1 MGVPVLDPSTEGVSL
16 MELTK
21 LSAMM
26 AGAVSGAVVAW
37 ISRRNILLALCAF
50 FLGIMGGLSIGTG
63 MGNLFYVSFGG
74 VESIVKASC
83 CSTLPAVGAG
93 VAGALPTAF
102 LTSIFIGFLAL
113 RHLHPRPPRVR
124 TALTGFIAG
133 TLMGTLTAVIWTVV

>member
-1 MGVPVLDPSTEGVSL
+1 MGIPVLDPSAEGVPL

-37 ISRRNILLALCAF
+37 ISRRNVLLALCAF
-50 FLGIMGGLSIGTG
+50 FLGIMGGLSLGTG
-63 MGNLFYVSFGG
+63 MGRLFYMSHDGA
-74 VESIVKASC
+74 ESIVRAGC
-83 CSTLPAVGAG
+83 CSIFPAAGAG
-93 VAGALPTAF
+93 MAGALPTAF
-102 LTSIFIGFLAL
+102 LISIFVGFLAL

-133 TLMGTLTAVIWTVV
+133 TAMGISAAVLWTVV